1 MTPVTAAPGGPLYAF
16 YERERPAS
24 PSEEVNDMEPVTGS
38 FLAGIL
44 PGLLILAL
52 IAAVVVYGWWQD
64 QRSQRK
70 AEGSAF
76 KKAA

>member
-1 MTPVTAAPGGPLYAF
+1 
-16 YERERPAS
+16 
-24 PSEEVNDMEPVTGS
+24 MEPVTGS

-44 PGLLILAL
+44 PGILILAL

-64 QRSQRK
+64 ERSQRK

>member
-1 MTPVTAAPGGPLYAF
+1 MTPVTAAPRVPLYAF
-16 YERERPAS
+16 YEREMPAS
-24 PSEEVNDMEPVTGS
+24 PSEGVNEMQPVTGS

-44 PGLLILAL
+44 PGIVILAL
-52 IAAVVVYGWWQD
+52 LAVVVAYGWWRD
-64 QRSQRK
+64 QQSQRK

>member
-1 MTPVTAAPGGPLYAF
+1 
-16 YERERPAS
+16 
-24 PSEEVNDMEPVTGS
+24 MEPVTGS

-44 PGLLILAL
+44 PGSLILAL
-52 IAAVVVYGWWQD
+52 LAAVVAFGWWQD
-64 QRSQRK
+64 RRSQRK

>member
-1 MTPVTAAPGGPLYAF
+1 
-16 YERERPAS
+16 
-24 PSEEVNDMEPVTGS
+24 MEPVTGS
-38 FLAGIL
+38 FLGGIL
-44 PGLLILAL
+44 PGILVLAL
-52 IAAVVVYGWWQD
+52 LAAVVAYGWWQD